1 LQKSFEKPENCFNFV
16 KQKQFTMTNQRITPN
31 RITQLAANEVQS
43 KKYCMKITILIDN
56 RNSNLALVSEHGLS
70 LHVQTKTLSILV
82 DTGLSGRAFDNAE
95 KLGVDIESVDYL
107 ILSHG
112 HVDHTGGLRR
122 FVEINKTAKIIA
134 SSLVRDYQYWSN
146 RGGKFHSL
154 SPDWEVINE
163 NLERFVFIE
172 DNYLI
177 DSEICCVF
185 TRRQSF
191 PLPNGNR
198 YLFVEKGGGMS
209 PYTADD
215 ELALTI
221 KTDEG
226 LVVVSPCSHCG
237 LLNIADECCR
247 YMNCNELTAFVG
259 GLHLLNGE
267 ADDVANLA

>member
-1 LQKSFEKPENCFNFV
+1 
-16 KQKQFTMTNQRITPN
+16 
-31 RITQLAANEVQS
+31 
-43 KKYCMKITILIDN
+43 MKITILIDN
-56 RNSNLALVSEHGLS
+56 RLTAPALASEHGLS
-70 LHVQTKTLSILV
+70 LHVETQTLSILV
-82 DTGLSGRAFDNAE
+82 DTGLSGKAFDNAE

-122 FVEINKTAKIIA
+122 FVEINKSAKIIA
-134 SSLVRDYQYWSN
+134 SRLVRDYQYWSN

-154 SPDWEVINE
+154 SPDVEVINH
-163 NLERFVFIE
+163 NLERFVFVD

-177 DSEICCVF
+177 DNEIGCVF

-191 PLPNGNR
+191 SRPNGNR

-209 PYTADD
+209 PYIADD

-237 LLNIADECCR
+237 LLNITDECCK
-247 YMNCNELTAFVG
+247 YMNCNDLTAFVG

-267 ADDVANLA
+267 ADDVANLAQLISKKYPKMHLYTSHCTGDEACKILSDKLLDKVRVFGVGERIEV